1 MSHTTVN
8 SVANYAIYSQLIK
21 LFTGNKILH
30 PRVK

>member
-21 LFTGNKILH
+21 LFTGDRKS
-30 PRVK
+30 VV

>member
-21 LFTGNKILH
+21 LFTGEIGRAH
-30 PRVK
+30 V